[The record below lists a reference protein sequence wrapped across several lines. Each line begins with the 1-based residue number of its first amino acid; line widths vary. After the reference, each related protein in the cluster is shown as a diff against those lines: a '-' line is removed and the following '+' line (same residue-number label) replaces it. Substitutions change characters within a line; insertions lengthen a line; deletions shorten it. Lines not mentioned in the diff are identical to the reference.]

1 MNQSRSEYVVEI
13 TWREKQISTLL
24 CDRIHDDYIAA
35 ISSKKWNKLPQICV
49 QGKATTASSA
59 SGLQDELIQNLSRVS

>member
-1 MNQSRSEYVVEI
+1 MNQSRSEYVVAI

-35 ISSKKWNKLPQICV
+35 IPSKKRNKQPQMYSPALPD
-49 QGKATTASSA
+49 K
-59 SGLQDELIQNLSRVS
+59 SGHIR